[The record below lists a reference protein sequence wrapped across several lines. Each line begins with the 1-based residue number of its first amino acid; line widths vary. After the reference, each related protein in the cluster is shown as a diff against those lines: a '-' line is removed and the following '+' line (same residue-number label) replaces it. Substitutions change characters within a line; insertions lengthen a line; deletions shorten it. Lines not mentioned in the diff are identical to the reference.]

1 MRDLT
6 KSISSFSWA
15 MSLFG
20 LEQMMNLAR
29 PAKAAAAFEAV
40 TEATERQL
48 GDLMK
53 STFRAGDNMQRAM
66 VDMTMGFM
74 SMDAIDPGRWT
85 RAAGDMLG
93 RTTEAVGQAA
103 GQAGAAARRAG
114 EEVRRAGAA

>member
-6 KSISSFSWA
+6 KSINSFSWA

-20 LEQMMNLAR
+20 LEQMMNLMR

-74 SMDAIDPGRWT
+74 SMDVMDPGRWT

-93 RTTEAVGQAA
+93 RTTEAVGEAA